1 MIVGQAPGSVEGIE
15 GRPWR
20 GRAGATLRRWLD
32 MDEATFYGTFY
43 CCSITR
49 CDPGRSPSG
58 RGDRTPTPAEAAL
71 CRPWLDAELRL
82 LRPRLVL
89 CVGGMAAR
97 HVLGI
102 ARLTEHVGDRLAVGD
117 AVAIPLPHPS
127 GASGWLNLAENRAR
141 LDAALALVRDE
152 LAALS

>member
-1 MIVGQAPGSVEGIE
+1 
-15 GRPWR
+15 
-20 GRAGATLRRWLD
+20 
-32 MDEATFYGTFY
+32 
-43 CCSITR
+43 
-49 CDPGRSPSG
+49 
-58 RGDRTPTPAEAAL
+58 
-71 CRPWLDAELRL
+71 
-82 LRPRLVL
+82 
-89 CVGGMAAR
+89 MAAR

-102 ARLTEHVGDRLAVGD
+102 ARLTEHVGERLTLGD